1 MKTNIIQHEL
11 TEAKSTSGVESKIKL
26 RESSHGNLLRNLKN
40 IPYMDN
46 YSNTTTVSNITVEES
61 QPSTQLPTTPN
72 NIEQTDF
79 GDYVTRLN
87 NETQLVNSVKEEALL
102 ARENASTSDGEVS
115 RLSIEVS
122 ELEKQAL
129 DVETKSEELD
139 QQLIEAYN
147 HQSQILQLI
156 REEQEKI
163 IQEANARQKENQEKM
178 AEFQSRIDNIKQRIT
193 AKNEDIAKKQAIL
206 TALQQTGFSGT
217 ESSIDF
223 TNSEED
229 ELVKK
234 IA

>member
-11 TEAKSTSGVESKIKL
+11 TEAQSTSGVESKIKL

-61 QPSTQLPTTPN
+61 QPSTQLPTAPN